1 LCSGR
6 NNGFSDE
13 KNLGKKGEK
22 MKEKVQKAI
31 EELKPHLQAD
41 GGDIELVDVTEDG
54 VVKVRLLGAC
64 VGCPMRQ
71 MTLTHG
77 VTRFIKK
84 QVPEIKEVQAVEEE

>member
-1 LCSGR
+1 MRKGK
-6 NNGFSDE
+6 E
-13 KNLGKKGEK
+13 KK
-22 MKEKVQKAI
+22 MKEQVQKAI
-31 EELKPHLQAD
+31 DDLRPHLQAD

-84 QVPEIKEVQAVEEE
+84 QVPEVKEIQAVEEE

>member
-1 LCSGR
+1 
-6 NNGFSDE
+6 
-13 KNLGKKGEK
+13 
-22 MKEKVQKAI
+22 MKERVQKAI
-31 EELKPHLQAD
+31 DELRPHLQAD

-54 VVKVRLLGAC
+54 VVHVRLFGAC

-84 QVPEIKEVQAVEEE
+84 QVPEIKEVQASEQE

>member
-1 LCSGR
+1 
-6 NNGFSDE
+6 
-13 KNLGKKGEK
+13 
-22 MKEKVQKAI
+22 MKESVQKAI
-31 EELKPHLQAD
+31 EELKPHLRAD

-54 VVKVRLLGAC
+54 IVMVRLLGAC

-77 VTRFIKK
+77 VTRFLKK